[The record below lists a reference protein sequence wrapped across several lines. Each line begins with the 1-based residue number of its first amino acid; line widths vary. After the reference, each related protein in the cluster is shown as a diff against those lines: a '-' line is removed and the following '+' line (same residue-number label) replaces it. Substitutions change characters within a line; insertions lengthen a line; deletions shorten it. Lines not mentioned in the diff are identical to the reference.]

1 MRTLFVLYDGKCAFC
16 RHCRIWLAQQAAFV
30 PLSFIPFQS
39 PEIVCRF
46 PGIEEFHPEERLVVV
61 SDEGELWRGEEA
73 WIMCLWA
80 LRDYR
85 EWSLRLAM
93 PPLRSLA
100 RRVCELV
107 SDHRHLLSRW
117 FAKDPPEVLR
127 RKLAELPLTV
137 PTDIGTCNSR

>member
-16 RHCRIWLAQQAAFV
+16 RRCRVWLGQQAAFV

-39 PEIVCRF
+39 PEIACRF
-46 PGIEEFHPEERLVVV
+46 PGIEEFHPEERLIVV

-80 LRDYR
+80 LREYR
-85 EWSLRLAM
+85 EWSLRLAT

-107 SDHRHLLSRW
+107 SDHRYLLSQW
-117 FAKDPPEVLR
+117 FAKDPPAVLR
-127 RKLAELPLTV
+127 KKLEELPLTV
-137 PTDIGTCNSR
+137 PTGAGTC